1 MKKYD
6 VIIIG
11 AGPAGCKTGEIISSK
26 GYSALIIEEHATIGT
41 PVQCTG
47 LVSKKIGKIPKKIIL
62 NKIKNAKFC
71 TGKSCFEVKSKEK
84 AYVIDRAGF
93 DKFTATKAK
102 SAGVE
107 FKLGSRF
114 SGLKGNIICAGGKKY
129 ETKILVGSDGPY
141 SPVAKSKKIKLPGN
155 FVAGMQ
161 ACVTGEFVVDTVEL
175 HFGSDVAPGMFAWV
189 VPENEEIARVG
200 LMTNKNPIKYFEKFV
215 KRTVGDVNMQ
225 DKFGDVVRYG
235 LIDKSCSDRTMLV
248 GDAACQIKPFSAG
261 GLVYGQIGAKYAGEA
276 CIKALEQN
284 DLSEEFFLE
293 HYDKR
298 WKEELAGPIRTGLLF
313 KKIFSAVC
321 DKPFVFDIVK
331 NLGIVKLSS
340 FLNMDFL
347 GKN

>member
-1 MKKYD
+1 MYD
-6 VIIIG
+6 AVVVG
-11 AGPAGCKTGEIISSK
+11 AGPAGCRTAEIISDR
-26 GYSALIIEEHATIGT
+26 GYSVLVIEEHNVIGKPT
-41 PVQCTG
+41 QCTG
-47 LVSKKIGKIPKKIIL
+47 LVSNRIGKIPKKIIL

-71 TGKSCFEVKSKEK
+71 SGQSCFEVGSKEK

-93 DKFTATKAK
+93 DRFTATKAR
-102 SAGVE
+102 SSGSE
-107 FKLGSRF
+107 FKIGERF
-114 SGLKGNIICAGGKKY
+114 FGFKKNLVYAGQHRY
-129 ETKILVGSDGPY
+129 ETKILVGADGPN
-141 SPVAKSKKIKLPGN
+141 SSVAKAKGIQLPKN
-155 FVAGMQ
+155 FISGMQ
-161 ACVTGEFVVDTVEL
+161 ARIKGKFDCDTVEL
-175 HFGSDVAPGMFAWV
+175 HFGSDVAPGFFAWI
-189 VPENEEIARVG
+189 VPEDEYIARVG
-200 LMTNKNPIKYFEKFV
+200 LMANKNVVKYFEKFV
-215 KRTVGDVNMQ
+215 KTNVGNVKIHE
-225 DKFGDVVRYG
+225 KFGDLVRYG
-235 LIDKSCSDRTMLV
+235 LIEKSCSKRVILV

-284 DLSEEFFLE
+284 DFSEEFFLE